1 HGDRCEVIINRQLW
15 VAAKLLISSTLL
27 HAGCGVNA
35 LSGLQDPKKSV
46 NCNTHCRPDKRS
58 ASGNITFEIKLDD

>member
-1 HGDRCEVIINRQLW
+1 M
-15 VAAKLLISSTLL
+15 L

-58 ASGNITFEIKLDD
+58 ASGNFSLVITFEINLTINASPSRPAVP